1 MGHVIMMHTFQKDQ
15 ELQMNGVSIVYVSLF
30 DWYILEMV
38 YFAIKSEWK
47 KDS

>member
-15 ELQMNGVSIVYVSLF
+15 ELQMNDVSIVSVSLF
-30 DWYILEMV
+30 DNILEMV